1 MKIFMKKD
9 IGVANKMAL
18 VLGSSTSSVRIC
30 ARSMPACKYLQ
41 FMVATSEGLQ

>member
-1 MKIFMKKD
+1 MKICMKED

-18 VLGSSTSSVRIC
+18 VLGSRTRSVRIC
-30 ARSMPACKYLQ
+30 LRSMPECKYLQ

>member
-1 MKIFMKKD
+1 MKICMKED

-18 VLGSSTSSVRIC
+18 VLGSSTRSVRIC
-30 ARSMPACKYLQ
+30 ARSMPTCKYLQ